1 MIFCIVQ
8 KRGQQ
13 MTKKHV
19 KSLAYMLVGIYVRMV
34 FPIEALSAWTNLVMQ
49 LAGVI
54 VFWVSAYKLTQEG

>member
-1 MIFCIVQ
+1 
-8 KRGQQ
+8 

-19 KSLAYMLVGIYVRMV
+19 KLLAYMLVGIYVRIV

-54 VFWVSAYKLTQEG
+54 VFWVSAYKLTQED